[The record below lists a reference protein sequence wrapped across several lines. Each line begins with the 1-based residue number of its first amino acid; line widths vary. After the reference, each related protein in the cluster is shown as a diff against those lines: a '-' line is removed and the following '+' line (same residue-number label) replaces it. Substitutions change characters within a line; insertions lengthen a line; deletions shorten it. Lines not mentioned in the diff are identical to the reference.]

1 MINKNHFRFKKCF
14 NIASTTDE
22 HSFLFELSLGRLFN
36 HVLLCIIEK
45 LLSFKCTYSHYFL
58 FADTLKPFVF
68 YLSPNIF
75 TLKMC
80 SISNSVKDNISFA
93 LILDHRNFADVV
105 YAQTATLHTN

>member
-36 HVLLCIIEK
+36 HVLLF

-68 YLSPNIF
+68 YLSPNIC
-75 TLKMC
+75 TLKMW